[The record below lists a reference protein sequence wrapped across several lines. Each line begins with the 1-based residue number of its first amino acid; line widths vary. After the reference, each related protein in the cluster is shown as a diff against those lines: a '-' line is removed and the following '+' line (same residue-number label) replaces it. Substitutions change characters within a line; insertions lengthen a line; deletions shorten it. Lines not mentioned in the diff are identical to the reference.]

1 MIVGA
6 MKLLP
11 SLLAGLGVVTTL
23 LATESPEY
31 SAHEWGTFT
40 SVQGADGAQMRWNP
54 LSVAELP
61 KFVHSP
67 TIAVAGKDSLWTK
80 QRLETPVIYFHAP
93 APLTV
98 NVDVAF
104 PDGQMTEWFPSANSK
119 ICPAPTKKGFGLS
132 WPNVAI
138 IPRSSDAAAELES
151 KLPTEK
157 AGSHYYAARDAESDF
172 IRVPREHGADEVEKY
187 IFYRG
192 IGKFDAPLKV
202 TIPNPEKDDLR
213 LENTGSEAL
222 RSLVVVRVGD
232 GQMTITPA
240 GDLQAK
246 TSTVTGIGSP
256 VPIEEGRGQLVGI
269 MRYAVARAGLSAS
282 EAAAMVKTWDESW
295 FTERGVRVLYVLPR
309 AWADSVLPLTL
320 TPAPTELER
329 VFVGRAEVITPA
341 MEIALAAEVEHA
353 RSGQP
358 EAKAQAVKNIRALG
372 LGRFLAP
379 AFQRFYAQHTE
390 NIKLAA
396 ELCQAVNH
404 PEPQI
409 SQR

>member
-1 MIVGA
+1 MN
-6 MKLLP
+6 LLAP
-11 SLLAGLGVVTTL
+11 LLAGLGVVTTL
-23 LATESPEY
+23 LATESPQY
-31 SAHEWGTFT
+31 TAHEWGTFT
-40 SVQGADGAQMRWNP
+40 SVQGADGVQMRWNP
-54 LSVAELP
+54 LSVTELP
-61 KFVHSP
+61 KFVHTP
-67 TIAVAGKDSLWTK
+67 TFAAAAVQEKISQWAK

-98 NVDVAF
+98 NVGVAF
-104 PDGQMTEWFPSANSK
+104 PEGQMTEWFPSADSNF
-119 ICPAPTKKGFGLS
+119 APIKKGICLS

-138 IPRSSDAAAELES
+138 IPRNSDAARGLES
-151 KLPTEK
+151 KLPTEQS
-157 AGSHYYAARDAESDF
+157 GSHYYAARDADADF
-172 IRVPREHGADEVEKY
+172 IRVPRKDGADEVEKY

-192 IGKFDAPLKV
+192 IGNFDAPLKV

-222 RSLVVVRVGD
+222 RSLVVVRVGE

-246 TSTVTGIGSP
+246 TSTVAGIGSP
-256 VPIEEGRGQLVGI
+256 LPIEEGRGQLVNM

-320 TPAPTELER
+320 TPAPEQLER
-329 VFVGRAEVITPA
+329 VFVGRAEVITPT
-341 MEIALAAEVEHA
+341 MEKALSTEVEHA

-379 AFQRFYAQHTE
+379 AFQRFYSQHSGDQQSCS
-390 NIKLAA
+390 IFA
-396 ELCQAVNH
+396 ELVNAVNKPTPKITQH
-404 PEPQI
+404 
-409 SQR
+409 